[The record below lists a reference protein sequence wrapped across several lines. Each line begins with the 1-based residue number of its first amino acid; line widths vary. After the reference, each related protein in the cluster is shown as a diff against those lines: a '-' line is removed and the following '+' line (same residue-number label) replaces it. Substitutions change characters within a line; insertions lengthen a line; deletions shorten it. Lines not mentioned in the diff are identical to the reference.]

1 MALSDRP
8 LGSRRAGAGAFL
20 LMRAAAL
27 AIAAG
32 AAALVVLIADLPHW
46 RFGPWVAL
54 FHGLAVRI
62 GFAVWL
68 AAVATHVYFGL
79 DSILKDY
86 VHHSAWRFAGLMAS
100 AGALLALV
108 VYGVAAVWA

>member
-1 MALSDRP
+1 MALSDRH
-8 LGSRRAGAGAFL
+8 LGSRRAGAGGFL
-20 LMRAAAL
+20 LVRASAL

-32 AAALVVLIADLPHW
+32 AAALVILIADLPHW
-46 RFGPWVAL
+46 RFGPWAAL

-68 AAVATHVYFGL
+68 VAVAVHAYLGF

-86 VHHSAWRFAGLMAS
+86 VHHAALRFACLMAS
-100 AGALLALV
+100 AGVLLALV
-108 VYGVAAVWA
+108 VYGVAAVLA